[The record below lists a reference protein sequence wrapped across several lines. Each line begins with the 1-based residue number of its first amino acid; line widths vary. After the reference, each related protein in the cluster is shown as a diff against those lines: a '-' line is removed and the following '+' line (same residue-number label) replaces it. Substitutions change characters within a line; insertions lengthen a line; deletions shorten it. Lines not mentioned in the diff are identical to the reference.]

1 MNRSLGMLLIG
12 YGLLMTLG
20 WLQACGTQVAAE
32 RDPDIPTP
40 AVSPT
45 PTDITCSS
53 SWSLPQVRLKDHSL
67 FAYQDFLY
75 LVSIKID
82 LPAKDD
88 RSEYTFA
95 YARTNDFCTWE
106 YLGTALTF
114 GAEGDADESYI
125 WAPHVV
131 EENDTFFMF
140 YTGVNRHISQ
150 SIMLATSSHPAD
162 PTSWVKQG
170 VIFRPNHPGMVYAG
184 AEHWSDARDP
194 MVLKYNQ
201 RYYLYYTGRDV
212 TGGIVGVAMADA
224 LVGPWYDLGAVVR
237 LPATL
242 MPESPFV
249 VAYNNFFYLYY
260 NAAGDTQHPL
270 SGPQWQWAPSPL
282 RSVATANK
290 GAAWVGTRLFLHG
303 NGVVGLLSRWQWRS
317 DWC

>member
-1 MNRSLGMLLIG
+1 
-12 YGLLMTLG
+12 MTNS
-20 WLQACGTQVAAE
+20 Q
-32 RDPDIPTP
+32 PKSFS
-40 AVSPT
+40 SPSS
-45 PTDITCSS
+45 DMTCSS
-53 SWSLPQVRLKDHSL
+53 SWSLPQVRLKDHAL
-67 FAYQDFLY
+67 FAYQDSFY
-75 LVSIKID
+75 IVSIKID

-88 RSEYTFA
+88 RGEYTFA

-125 WAPHVV
+125 WAPHVI
-131 EENDTFFMF
+131 EENHTFFMF

-150 SIMLATSSHPAD
+150 SIMVATSFNPAD

-170 VIFRPNHPGMVYAG
+170 VVFRPNHPGMVYAG

-224 LVGPWYDLGAVVR
+224 LVGPWHDLGAVVR

-270 SGPQWQWAPSPL
+270 SGPQWQWAPSPFGPWQPPTKETL
-282 RSVATANK
+282 GWGHDFFYT
-290 GAAWVGTRLFLHG
+290 GTEWLASYLIGSGEAIGIKQVQWDTTQSPPRPMIGYTVFLPFV
-303 NGVVGLLSRWQWRS
+303 NRNE
-317 DWC
+317 